1 MYLVTLI
8 NNDKETTIHS
18 PFFSAHKLLNAE
30 IKREINIADGFNFEI
45 LPNNPGYS
53 SISPLKTL
61 VKVTNSKTGNVEFDG
76 RILMPTESMSDS
88 GSFSKSFICESELGF
103 LHDSTQR
110 HGEYH
115 DITVRDFLIEI
126 INNHNAD
133 ISDDEIDKKFE
144 VGIVEVD
151 SSTGTLYRYLGYEST
166 FETIKD
172 KLLDRLGGEL
182 RVRKENGVRYL
193 DYLQSIG
200 ERKSTEI
207 RLSKNLKSITK
218 ETEPSDIIT
227 RLIPLG
233 ERIASEDEETTD
245 ASEARLTIESVNN
258 GNDYI
263 DDKEAMAVFG
273 VIAKSHTWNDITQP
287 NRLLTSGRQ
296 FLNENNRAK
305 IQHQLSALDLSVVSK
320 DPDSFEIGN
329 WHSVVNGVM
338 GINEDMR
345 IVRQTIDIIN
355 PENNTLTIGDKF
367 LRASDYQKEVRKAQA
382 RVNELENLVEGL
394 STRSRVTIT
403 QLKDSRDQ
411 LTTIQQT
418 LLDVDLDNL
427 PQELQTISQQILAL
441 QSTLDNLDIP
451 EYGLVTQTEDGLM
464 SAVDKTKLDSVTQDS
479 LITQEE
485 RDKIDLISVTE
496 PIDLDGITQDDFI
509 AQSERDKLSLIS
521 VVEPIDLDDL
531 LARIELLEGGAE

>member
-18 PFFSAHKLLNAE
+18 PFFSGHKLLNSE

-45 LPNNPGYS
+45 LPNNPGYN

-61 VKVTNSKTGNVEFDG
+61 VRVANSETGNVEFDG
-76 RILMPTESMSDS
+76 RILMPTESMSDT

-103 LHDSTQR
+103 LHDSAQR

-133 ISDDEIDKKFE
+133 VADDEIDKKFE
-144 VGIVEVD
+144 VGIVEID

-166 FETIKD
+166 FASIKD

-207 RLSKNLKSITK
+207 RLAKNLKSITK
-218 ETEPSDIIT
+218 ETDPSDIIT

-233 ERIASEDEETTD
+233 ERIASDDEEATD

-258 GNDYI
+258 GKDYI
-263 DDKEAMAVFG
+263 DDNEAMSVFG

-287 NRLLTSGRQ
+287 NRLLTSGRDY
-296 FLNENNRAK
+296 LKENNRVK
-305 IQHQLSALDLSVVSK
+305 VQHQLSALDLSVIGK
-320 DPDSFEIGN
+320 DPARFEVGN
-329 WHSVVNGVM
+329 WHPVINEVM

-345 IVRQTIDIIN
+345 IVRQSIDIIN
-355 PENNTLTIGDKF
+355 PESNTLTIGDKF
-367 LRASDYQKEVRKAQA
+367 LKASDYQKEARNAQA
-382 RVNELENLVEGL
+382 RLNELENQVEVL
-394 STRSRVTIT
+394 NARNRVTIA
-403 QLKDSRDQ
+403 QLEDARDQ
-411 LTTIQQT
+411 LATIQQN
-418 LLDVDLDNL
+418 LVDVDLDDL
-427 PQELQTISQQILAL
+427 PQELQAISQQILAL
-441 QSTLDNLDIP
+441 QQLLDNLDIP
-451 EYGLVTQTEDGLM
+451 EYSLATQTEDGLM
-464 SAVDKTKLDSVTQDS
+464 SAADKTKLDN
-479 LITQEE
+479 
-485 RDKIDLISVTE
+485 
-496 PIDLDGITQDDFI
+496 ITQDDFI

-521 VVEPIDLDDL
+521 VVEPVDLGDL
-531 LARIELLEGGAE
+531 VARIEALEGGAE

>member
-8 NNDKETTIHS
+8 NKDKETTIYT
-18 PFFSAHKLLNAE
+18 PFSSGPKSLNAE
-30 IKREINIADGFNFEI
+30 IKREINIADGFHFEI
-45 LPNNPGYS
+45 LPDNPGYN

-61 VKVTNSKTGNVEFDG
+61 IKVMNLKTGEVEFDG

-88 GSFSKSFICESELGF
+88 ETFSKSFLCESELGY
-103 LHDSTQR
+103 LYDSTQR

-133 ISDDEIDKKFE
+133 IADDEIDKKFE

-218 ETEPSDIIT
+218 ETDPSDIIT

-233 ERIASEDEETTD
+233 ERIASEDEEATD

-258 GNDYI
+258 GKDYI

-273 VIAKSHTWNDITQP
+273 VITRSHVWNDITQP
-287 NRLLTSGRQ
+287 NRLLMSGRQ
-296 FLNENNRAK
+296 FLNENNRVK
-305 IQHQLSALDLSVVSK
+305 IQHQLSALDLSVIGE
-320 DPDSFEIGN
+320 DPDRFEIGN
-329 WHSVVNGVM
+329 WHPVINEAM
-338 GINEDMR
+338 GINEYMR

-355 PENNTLTIGDKF
+355 PESNTLTIGDKF
-367 LRASDYQKEVRKAQA
+367 LRASDYQKEARKAQA
-382 RVNELENLVEGL
+382 RFNELENQVEVL
-394 STRSRVTIT
+394 SARNRVTIA
-403 QLKDSRDQ
+403 QLEDARDR
-411 LTTIQQT
+411 LATIQQELT
-418 LLDVDLDNL
+418 DVDLDNL

-441 QSTLDNLDIP
+441 QNLLEDLDIP
-451 EYGLVTQTEDGLM
+451 EYGLATQTKDGLM
-464 SAVDKTKLDSVTQDS
+464 SKSDKA
-479 LITQEE
+479 
-485 RDKIDLISVTE
+485 KIDRITVSNY
-496 PIDLDGITQDDFI
+496 IDLDNLV
-509 AQSERDKLSLIS
+509 SE
-521 VVEPIDLDDL
+521 IDN
-531 LARIELLEGGAE
+531 LAARLEALEDPEGAE